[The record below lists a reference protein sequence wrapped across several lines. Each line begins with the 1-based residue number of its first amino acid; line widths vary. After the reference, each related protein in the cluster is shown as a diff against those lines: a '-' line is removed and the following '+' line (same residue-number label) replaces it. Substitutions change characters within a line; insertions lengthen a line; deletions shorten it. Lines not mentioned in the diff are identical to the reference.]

1 MEFNIKSKLKLKNDF
16 MYDERVERLKSYD
29 NWVKILLLYMMLV
42 GFAERSK
49 TGNVVV
55 FDDGTPVPYCRMQ
68 DLFNFNRSFLDYA
81 FSALKAVT
89 LIEMIPFQNSDNDV
103 TIVATN
109 GLFSL

>member
-1 MEFNIKSKLKLKNDF
+1 MEFNIKSKVKLKNDF

-55 FDDGTPVPYCRMQ
+55 FDDGTPVPLCRMQ
-68 DLFNFNRSFLDYA
+68 ELFNFNRSFLDYA
-81 FSALKAVT
+81 FSALQSVN
-89 LIEMIPFQNSDNDV
+89 LIETIPFQDDNV

>member
-1 MEFNIKSKLKLKNDF
+1 
-16 MYDERVERLKSYD
+16 MYDKRIQRLKGYD
-29 NWVKILLLYMMLV
+29 DWVKILLMYMMLV

-49 TGNVVV
+49 TGNVVA
-55 FDDGTPVPYCRMQ
+55 FEDGTPVPYCRMQ
-68 DLFNFNRSFLDYA
+68 ELFNFSSSFLDYA